1 MDRAADSSYGRTLIE
16 RVTDEAR
23 RFVVMFLY
31 LWVLFGLF
39 VLNEKIILGH
49 RGISFSSHGFAVLNA
64 FVLAKVMLVAED
76 LNIARGLPRRP
87 LIYRILF
94 EALLLAILFIC
105 FHALEHLVVGLIK
118 REDIAA
124 SVPAIGGGGLAGVV
138 CVAVILFVSLIP
150 FFAFRNLG
158 RELGPNQLRAMLF
171 GTDIKV
177 SDDR

>member
-1 MDRAADSSYGRTLIE
+1 MDRAADNSDGRRLIE
-16 RVTDEAR
+16 RIYDEAR

-39 VLNEKIILGH
+39 VLNETIILRH
-49 RGISFSSHGFAVLNA
+49 RGISFSPQGFAVLNA
-64 FVLAKVMLVAED
+64 LVLAKVMLVVED
-76 LNIARGLPRRP
+76 LNIARWLPRRP

-94 EALLLAILFIC
+94 ESLLLAFLFIC
-105 FHALEHLVVGLIK
+105 FHILEHLVAGSIK

-124 SVPAIGGGGLAGVV
+124 SVPAIARGGLTGLV

-158 RELGPNQLRAMLF
+158 REIGPKQLSAMLF
-171 GTDIKV
+171 GSGIEV
-177 SDDR
+177 SSNR